1 MEKSKIESLQK
12 LQKMEQFYL
21 LINAGTH
28 NPFVVCDKENF
39 NDQVW
44 IFEVEDDMKE
54 AAKPYMIEQKHKLIP
69 AKSKIKD
76 IFHFLPVYLR
86 LASMRWYL

>member
-1 MEKSKIESLQK
+1 
-12 LQKMEQFYL
+12 
-21 LINAGTH
+21 
-28 NPFVVCDKENF
+28 
-39 NDQVW
+39 
-44 IFEVEDDMKE
+44 MKE

-69 AKSKIKD
+69 QKSKIKD